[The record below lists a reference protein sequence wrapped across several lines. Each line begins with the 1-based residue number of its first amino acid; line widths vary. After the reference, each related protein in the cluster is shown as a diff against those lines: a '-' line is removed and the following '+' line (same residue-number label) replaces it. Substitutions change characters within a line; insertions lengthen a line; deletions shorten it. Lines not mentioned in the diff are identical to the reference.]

1 MKKAASTLTVLLITA
16 LLAPL
21 VSMTALLST
30 VPVVGATY
38 TEPVKLKLYP
48 NNDAY
53 IDQEN
58 PDINYGT
65 STELLLTTKESA
77 ARRIL
82 LKFDISTLPSG
93 ITITEAKLFMYCT
106 AYSNVSGYTEP
117 EVWSVDNDN
126 WIESGVT
133 WNNQPTHITM
143 LERLSWYVAYWDNW
157 DVKSFVENEYN
168 AGENI
173 VSLKLKTQNEAC
185 WIDRTASFH
194 SMEATNDP
202 YLEVT
207 YVPLPATIDIDPD
220 TLNLKSNGNWVTAYI
235 ELPEPY
241 DVNEIAIGSIKLTA
255 AENEFV
261 VDPADPTAIG
271 DYDDDGIPD
280 LMVKFDR
287 AAIVDWLN
295 VGDVN
300 NEEAG
305 IADELELKITGE
317 VAGFYFEGSDTIKV
331 IGTRKK

>member
-1 MKKAASTLTVLLITA
+1 VLLITA

-30 VPVVGATY
+30 APIAGATY
-38 TEPVKLKLYP
+38 TETVKLKLYP

-53 IDQEN
+53 VDQEN
-58 PDINYGT
+58 PDNNYGT

-106 AYSNVSGYTEP
+106 AYSHVSDYTEP

-126 WIESGVT
+126 WTESGVT

-143 LERLSWYVAYWDNW
+143 LERLSWYVTYWNNW

-220 TLNLKSNGNWVTAYI
+220 TLNLKSNGNWITAYI
-235 ELPEPY
+235 EFSGQ
-241 DVNEIAIGSIKLTA
+241 DVNEIVIGSIKLIA
-255 AENEFV
+255 AGKEFT
-261 VDPADPTAIG
+261 VDPAAPTAIG
-271 DYDDDGIPD
+271 DYDSDGIPD

-287 AAIVDWLN
+287 ADIVDWLN
-295 VGDVN
+295 VGDVDS
-300 NEEAG
+300 EEAG
-305 IADELELKITGE
+305 IADGLELKITGK
-317 VAGFYFEGSDTIKV
+317 VVGFYFEGSDTIKV